1 MSRLEELKRKLK
13 NQESVLSTTI
23 SNIAW
28 SGLAQKMAAFPFDFV
43 VLDEEHGTLSTESAE
58 EILRVCRLCDLP
70 TIVRIGN
77 AVPNIIAKTLDM
89 GADGLMIP
97 RVESLEQIETAI
109 ANARYYPRG
118 RKGCGGFSNLRKED
132 CGSVETYNDNRLLMP
147 QIESYEGLRVLPE
160 MLKRYGDEIAC
171 VLIGPYDSS
180 IMIGTP
186 LNITSEPMKKYIRDV
201 FDTCKAAGKSC
212 GIFVDDASMIP
223 CYRDMGAN
231 VYWTGTEISLIC
243 EAFSNLCATFKKE
256 TE

>member
-1 MSRLEELKRKLK
+1 MSRLEALKEKLAK
-13 NQESVLSTTI
+13 REPVLSTTI

-70 TIVRIGN
+70 AIVCIGN

-97 RVESLEQIETAI
+97 RVERLEQIETAI
-109 ANARYYPRG
+109 INARYFPRG

-132 CGSVETYNDNRLLMP
+132 CGSVERYNDNRLLMP
-147 QIESYEGLRVLPE
+147 QIESYEGLHILPE
-160 MLKRYGDEIAC
+160 MLERYGDEIAC

-180 IMIGTP
+180 IMLGTP
-186 LNITSEPMKKYIRDV
+186 LDIASEPMLKYIRDV
-201 FDTCKAAGKSC
+201 FDICAKAGKSC

-223 CYRDMGAN
+223 GYRDMGAN
-231 VYWTGTEISLIC
+231 VYWTGTEISLLC
-243 EAFSNLCATFKKE
+243 EAFSNLCDTIERE
-256 TE
+256 TK

>member
-1 MSRLEELKRKLK
+1 MSRLEALKIKLDRR
-13 NQESVLSTTI
+13 EAVLSTTI
-23 SNIAW
+23 SNVAW
-28 SGLAQKMAAFPFDFV
+28 SGLAQKMAGFPFDFV

-58 EILRVCRLCDLP
+58 ELLRVCRLCDLP
-70 TIVRIGN
+70 AIVRIGN

-97 RVESLEQIETAI
+97 RVETLEQIETAI

-132 CGSVETYNDNRLLMP
+132 CGSVERYNDNRLLMP

-160 MLKRYGDEIAC
+160 MLRRYGHEIAC

-186 LNITSEPMKKYIRDV
+186 LNITSDPMLEYIRNV
-201 FDTCKAAGKSC
+201 FDTCAEFGKSC

-223 CYRDMGAN
+223 FYRDMGAN
-231 VYWTGTEISLIC
+231 VYWTGTEISLLC
-243 EAFSNLCATFKKE
+243 EAFSHLCETFKKE
-256 TE
+256 TK

>member
-1 MSRLEELKRKLK
+1 
-13 NQESVLSTTI
+13 
-23 SNIAW
+23 
-28 SGLAQKMAAFPFDFV
+28 MAAFPFDFV

-97 RVESLEQIETAI
+97 RVECMEQIETTVL
-109 ANARYYPRG
+109 NARYYPRG
-118 RKGCGGFSNLRKED
+118 RKGCGGFSNLRGD
-132 CGSVETYNDNRLLMP
+132 DGGSVDTYNRNRLLMP
-147 QIESYEGLRVLPE
+147 QIESYEGLRALPE
-160 MLKRYGDEIAC
+160 ILQRFGDEIAC

-186 LNITSEPMKKYIRDV
+186 LNITSAPMQKYIKNV
-201 FDTCKAAGKSC
+201 FDICKAHGKAA

-223 CYRDMGAN
+223 YYRDLGAN
-231 VYWTGTEISLIC
+231 VYWTGTEISLLC
-243 EAFSNLCATFKKE
+243 EAFGHLCDTFEREAK
-256 TE
+256 